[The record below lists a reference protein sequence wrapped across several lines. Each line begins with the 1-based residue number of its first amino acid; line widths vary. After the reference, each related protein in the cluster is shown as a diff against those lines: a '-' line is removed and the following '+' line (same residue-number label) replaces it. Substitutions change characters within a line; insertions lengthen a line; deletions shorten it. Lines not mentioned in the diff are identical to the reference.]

1 LVSALWD
8 FLCLQKKMKMKGDL
22 VKYTQSYD
30 QYENL
35 AIVIDY
41 KPGYSLR
48 KSWSD
53 RIDAVHEPL
62 IRVYWLQ
69 KPREYPQRVCESLVD
84 LWKMSNQTDLFE
96 PNTIIEEWHE
106 IVQHDWF
113 FASSFEIVEKIE
125 FS

>member
-1 LVSALWD
+1 
-8 FLCLQKKMKMKGDL
+8 MKGNI

-48 KSWSD
+48 KTWSD
-53 RIDAVHEPL
+53 RIDTVQEPL

-69 KPREYPQRVCESLVD
+69 KPAEYPQKVCESLMD

-96 PNTIIEEWHE
+96 PNTIVNEWSE
-106 IVQHDWF
+106 IINQDCF
-113 FASSFEIVEKIE
+113 FASSFEIVENIAL
-125 FS
+125 